1 MTQEKLFASFLL
13 DQAQGVEIALRADQV
28 TEATPILG
36 DIQKLP
42 GSVDFLEG
50 FMHLRD
56 DVIPVINLKKRL
68 GFTPDS
74 YPPEAKVAVISHFN
88 TRYGL
93 LFEDIREVFR
103 AKPEK
108 ILPIN
113 PALRTDDQVISALIK
128 LEPGK
133 RAVELLDLDHLF
145 ADTDIEHTN
154 DQPPRESIAK
164 QVTYSRYVVFTSGQQ
179 DYGVS
184 VDIAREIT
192 FCREINE
199 IFKTGIVAGAIEL
212 RGRTIPIM
220 ATQALLTN
228 SDEIELVT
236 EEHSRI
242 LILSSNNCSVG
253 MIVDHIKEITTVADD
268 SILPFPYSDNDNV
281 KGLLSRPDQQDI
293 ILLDVH
299 KLLCNHSDA
308 IKSMANIGN
317 DPGQTTEDI
326 HAGAHAVT
334 HHLITENC
342 YLIFSIGKNFA
353 IEIKDVNEILEN
365 DHVMKVP
372 GASGCST
379 EVINLRGEIVPIINL
394 RNFYQFDTRQKTGAN
409 KLIICSAHG
418 QTVAL
423 EVDQIVTIYK
433 QEQFYT
439 TPSLGN
445 QLRSK
450 KDTLD
455 RLIEYLNDEGGN
467 EHVLV
472 LNIHSLIRNH
482 LQLETKSLQ
491 APDVRADDRAEDTI
505 TEQPKG

>member
-1 MTQEKLFASFLL
+1 MIQEKLFASFLL
-13 DQAQGVEIALRADQV
+13 DKAQGVEIALKADQV
-28 TEATPILG
+28 TEATHIQGGL
-36 DIQKLP
+36 QKLP

-68 GFTPDS
+68 GFTPSS
-74 YPPEAKVAVISHFN
+74 YPPEAKVAVVSHLN

-113 PALRTDDQVISALIK
+113 PVLRTDDQAISALIK

-145 ADTDIEHTN
+145 ADANIDHTS
-154 DQPPRESIAK
+154 DQSSGEPTAS
-164 QVTYSRYVVFTSGQQ
+164 QTTYSRYVVFSSAQQ

-184 VDIAREIT
+184 VDIAKEIT
-192 FCREINE
+192 FCREIDEMFRN
-199 IFKTGIVAGAIEL
+199 GIVAGAIAL
-212 RGRTIPIM
+212 RGRTIPVM
-220 ATQALLTN
+220 DTKVLLTN
-228 SDEIELVT
+228 KGDTELVVG
-236 EEHSRI
+236 ENSRI
-242 LILSSNNCSVG
+242 LILASDNCSVG
-253 MIVDHIKEITTVADD
+253 LIVDSIKEITTVADD
-268 SILPFPYSDNDNV
+268 SILPFPYRDNENV
-281 KGLLSRPDQQDI
+281 KGMLSRPGQKNVM
-293 ILLDVH
+293 LLDIH
-299 KLLCNHSDA
+299 NLICNHVDT

-317 DPGQTTEDI
+317 NKELASEDI
-326 HAGAHAVT
+326 HAGPHAVT

-353 IEIKDVNEILEN
+353 IEIKDVNEIIEN
-365 DHVMKVP
+365 HDVMKVP

-379 EVINLRGEIVPIINL
+379 EVINLRGEIVPIIHL
-394 RNFYQFDTRQKTGAN
+394 RNFYQFDTCQKKGST
-409 KLIICSAHG
+409 KLIICSAQE

-455 RLIEYLNDEGGN
+455 RLIEYLNDEGVN

-472 LNIHSLIRNH
+472 LNIHNMICNH
-482 LQLETKSLQ
+482 LQLETKSMQ
-491 APDVRADDRAEDTI
+491 AQDVRADERADDITI
-505 TEQPKG
+505 EQPKG

>member
-1 MTQEKLFASFLL
+1 MNQEKLFASFLL
-13 DQAQGVEIALRADQV
+13 DQTQGVEIALRAEQV
-28 TEATPILG
+28 TEATHIQG
-36 DIQKLP
+36 GIQKLP

-50 FMHLRD
+50 VMHLRD

-68 GFTPDS
+68 GFSPDS
-74 YPPEAKVAVISHFN
+74 YTQEAKVAVVSHFN

-93 LFEDIREVFR
+93 LFEDIKEVFR
-103 AKPEK
+103 VKPEK

-113 PALRTDDQVISALIK
+113 PVLRTDDQAISALIK
-128 LEPGK
+128 VEPGK
-133 RAVELLDLDHLF
+133 RVVELLDLDHLF
-145 ADTDIEHTN
+145 AGTGIDYTN
-154 DQPPRESIAK
+154 DAPSHESTAK
-164 QVTYSRYVVFTSGQQ
+164 QKTYSRYVVFSSGGQE
-179 DYGVS
+179 YGVS
-184 VDIAREIT
+184 VEIAREIT

-199 IFKTGIVAGAIEL
+199 IFRTGIVAGAIEL
-212 RGRTIPIM
+212 RGRTIPIID
-220 ATQALLTN
+220 TQALFTN
-228 SDEIELVT
+228 SETTELIT
-236 EEHSRI
+236 DEHSRI
-242 LILSSNNCSVG
+242 LILSADNCSVG

-281 KGLLSRPDQQDI
+281 KGMLSRLDGENT

-299 KLLCNHSDA
+299 NLLCNHVEA

-317 DPGQTTEDI
+317 HKEQEHEDSDT
-326 HAGAHAVT
+326 GAHIVT

-353 IEIKDVNEILEN
+353 IEIKDVNEIIEN
-365 DHVMKVP
+365 DHVMRVP

-379 EVINLRGEIVPIINL
+379 EVINLRGEVVPIINL
-394 RNFYQFDTRQKTGAN
+394 RNFYQFDTKKKSETN

-423 EVDQIVTIYK
+423 EVDKIVTIYK
-433 QEQFYT
+433 QEQFYA
-439 TPSLGN
+439 TPSLGD

-455 RLIEYLNDEGGN
+455 RLIEFLNDQEIN

-482 LQLETKSLQ
+482 LQLETTSRQ
-491 APDVRADDRAEDTI
+491 AADLHADQHADDTI
-505 TEQPKG
+505 TEQAKG

>member
-13 DQAQGVEIALRADQV
+13 DQALGVEIALRADQV

-36 DIQKLP
+36 DIQRLP

-68 GFTPDS
+68 GFTPNS
-74 YPPEAKVAVISHFN
+74 YSAKAKIAVVSHFN

-113 PALRTDDQVISALIK
+113 PALRTDDQAISALIQ

-145 ADTDIEHTN
+145 ADTNIEQTN
-154 DQPPRESIAK
+154 DQPSRESIAK
-164 QVTYSRYVVFTSGQQ
+164 QVNYSRYVFFSSGQQ

-199 IFKTGIVAGAIEL
+199 IFKTGVVAGAIEL
-212 RGRTIPIM
+212 RGKTIPIM
-220 ATQALLTN
+220 DTQALLTN
-228 SDEIELVT
+228 SNETELVIG
-236 EEHSRI
+236 EHSRI

-253 MIVDHIKEITTVADD
+253 MVVDHIKEITTIADD
-268 SILPFPYSDNDNV
+268 SILPFPYSDNDSV
-281 KGLLSRPDQQDI
+281 KGMLSRPGQENT

-299 KLLCNHSDA
+299 NLLCNHSNA

-317 DPGQTTEDI
+317 SKEQTSDDPHGST
-326 HAGAHAVT
+326 HAVS

-342 YLIFSIGKNFA
+342 YLVFSIGKNFA

-379 EVINLRGEIVPIINL
+379 EVINLRGEIVPVINL
-394 RNFYQFDTRQKTGAN
+394 RNFYQFDTRQKTGPD

-455 RLIEYLNDEGGN
+455 RLIEFLNDEGGN

-491 APDVRADDRAEDTI
+491 APDLCADDSAEDTRI
-505 TEQPKG
+505 EQIKE